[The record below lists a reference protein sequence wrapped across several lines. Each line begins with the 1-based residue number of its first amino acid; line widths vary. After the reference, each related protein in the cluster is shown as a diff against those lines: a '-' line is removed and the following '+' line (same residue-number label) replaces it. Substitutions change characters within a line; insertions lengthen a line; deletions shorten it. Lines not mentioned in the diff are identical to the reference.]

1 MEDASVPR
9 RSNRKKI
16 STTISGQSEEFLRS
30 LVKRGKAS
38 SLAEAVDHAVEI
50 ARRSDSRRRL
60 EAATAAYY
68 DSLSGKD
75 LKAEQKLERAVAS
88 AANWIDFDG
97 E

>member
-1 MEDASVPR
+1 MTTR
-9 RSNRKKI
+9 RKRRKI
-16 STTISGQSEEFLRS
+16 STTISGQNEEFLRS
-30 LVKRGKAS
+30 LVQRGKAG

-75 LKAEQKLERAVAS
+75 LKAEQELERAVAS
-88 AANWIDFDG
+88 ASKWIDFDG

>member
-1 MEDASVPR
+1 MPA
-9 RSNRKKI
+9 RSKRKKI
-16 STTISGQSEEFLRS
+16 STTISSQSEDFLKS
-30 LVKRGKAS
+30 LVRRGKVS

-68 DSLSGKD
+68 ESLSGEN
-75 LKAEQKLERAVAS
+75 LKAEQELERAVAS
-88 AANWIDFDG
+88 ETNWVDFDG